1 MLHTIDESFVYIVCV
16 PPYLSCAASWRSLAG
31 TVIGR
36 LLIVTGCNLGA
47 QGFPEKASTKLEDYG
62 YIQSRPK
69 GEYHANNQQ
78 MAKLL
83 HKAVQL
89 GDNGPGNKV
98 RHVGIN
104 IMVDSIASGARLA
117 RDSIVFPAG

>member
-1 MLHTIDESFVYIVCV
+1 MV
-16 PPYLSCAASWRSLAG
+16 LSG
-31 TVIGR
+31 PGM
-36 LLIVTGCNLGA
+36 A

-89 GDNGPGNKV
+89 GGGGSGVKV
-98 RHVGIN
+98 RRARMGIAD
-104 IMVDSIASGARLA
+104 VR
-117 RDSIVFPAG
+117 PACLTRVYVLGTVQ